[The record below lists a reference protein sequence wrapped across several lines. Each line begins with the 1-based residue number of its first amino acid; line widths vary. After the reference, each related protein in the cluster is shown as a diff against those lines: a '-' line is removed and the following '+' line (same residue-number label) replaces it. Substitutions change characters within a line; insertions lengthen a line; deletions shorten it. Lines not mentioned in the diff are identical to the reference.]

1 MTINARA
8 DIASNMGKPKQPQAK
23 AALLRCSDGGIERQA
38 MATYPM
44 APRDVAWYHNDGP
57 ANQAIMTGV
66 LLTSQALDFD
76 KVRAVYRDR
85 LLGFKRFRQRVVD
98 LGVALATPHW
108 QDMPQFD
115 IDQHLHHIALAAP
128 HDQVALRALV
138 SDLAST
144 PLDHAQPLWQVHVVD
159 DVDGGSALIMRCH
172 HCIADGTAMMTV
184 IGKLF
189 DSTPAPLHPQP
200 PSVAGPAD
208 AAASASHLRAPALD
222 VIDRGEGRATAVTH
236 TVVDVLTHPGRLLEQ
251 AAVVVGGA
259 AMLVSEL
266 LKTDDPQSP
275 LKGDF
280 ALQKRV
286 AWSEPVALKDIKAVG
301 ARYHARVN
309 DVLVAAVTGALR
321 SYLKGRGLD
330 VNHSTLRAMVPVDLR
345 PPERAG
351 QLGNEFGLV
360 ILELAVAKASPVQ
373 RLALT
378 KTRMDELK
386 HSPEPVA
393 TRILME
399 ILGHGPKALEDFAN
413 MLFGRKASL
422 VVTNVVGPREVLY
435 LAGVP
440 IDRMMA
446 WAPHP
451 GRELGMAIS
460 ILSYR
465 GTVSVTVIGDALL
478 VPDPQAIAE
487 QFQQEF
493 KSLLR
498 TAKAQTSQSPTK
510 RVQAK
515 PVTARSRRP

>member
-1 MTINARA
+1 M
-8 DIASNMGKPKQPQAK
+8 
-23 AALLRCSDGGIERQA
+23 
-38 MATYPM
+38 
-44 APRDVAWYHNDGP
+44 
-57 ANQAIMTGV
+57 
-66 LLTSQALDFD
+66 
-76 KVRAVYRDR
+76 RAVYRDR
-85 LLGFKRFRQRVVD
+85 LLGFERFRQRVVE
-98 LGVALATPHW
+98 LGLPLAMPHW

-159 DVDGGSALIMRCH
+159 DVEGGSALIMRCH
-172 HCIADGTAMMTV
+172 HCIADGTGMMTV
-184 IGKLF
+184 IGNLF
-189 DSTPAPLHPQP
+189 DSAPVPSHPQHSP
-200 PSVAGPAD
+200 VSVVTEAPSSG
-208 AAASASHLRAPALD
+208 SRLRAPGLD
-222 VIDRGEGRATAVTH
+222 LIDRGARSAAAVTH
-236 TVVDVLTHPGRLLEQ
+236 AVVDVLTHPGRLLEQ

-280 ALQKRV
+280 APQKRV
-286 AWSEPVALKDIKAVG
+286 AWSNPVALKDIKAIG
-301 ARYHARVN
+301 ARYDARVN

-321 SYLKGRGLD
+321 NYLKGRGLD
-330 VNHSTLRAMVPVDLR
+330 MNHSTLRAMVPVDLR

-360 ILELAVAKASPVQ
+360 ILELAVAKGTPAQ

-386 HSPEPVA
+386 RSPESVA

-465 GTVSVTVIGDALL
+465 GTASVTVIGDALL
-478 VPDPQAIAE
+478 VPDPQAITE
-487 QFQQEF
+487 QFQLEF
-493 KSLLR
+493 KNLLR
-498 TAKAQTSQSPTK
+498 TAKARTSRTPGERTPA
-510 RVQAK
+510 R
-515 PVTARSRRP
+515 PVPARGRRP